1 MLDTEK
7 IQHPETKNQ
16 DQIFIT
22 EC

>member
-7 IQHPETKNQ
+7 IQDPETKNQ